1 MLEPLIVVLGV
12 SVTALEVV
20 AFVLAFACV
29 VLGVLEVHWT
39 WPLAIASSLLYGWLF
54 QASRLYGEAGLQLF
68 FAVLAVWGW
77 WQWVFGRAHGSRRGG
92 ARPPSDG
99 IGGRPGGRLAIGYL
113 GAGARAAVVG
123 TWLAGWLALGALL
136 GATTDSDVPYFD
148 AFPTAGS
155 VIGQVLLAR
164 KRVENWLVW
173 LVVNVVATG
182 LFASKQ
188 LWLTALLYA
197 LFAALALAGWRRWR
211 PLAERAEG
219 ADA

>member
-1 MLEPLIVVLGV
+1 M
-12 SVTALEVV
+12 
-20 AFVLAFACV
+20 
-29 VLGVLEVHWT
+29 
-39 WPLAIASSLLYGWLF
+39 
-54 QASRLYGEAGLQLF
+54 
-68 FAVLAVWGW
+68 
-77 WQWVFGRAHGSRRGG
+77 
-92 ARPPSDG
+92 
-99 IGGRPGGRLAIGYL
+99 
-113 GAGARAAVVG
+113 
-123 TWLAGWLALGALL
+123 
-136 GATTDSDVPYFD
+136 
-148 AFPTAGS
+148 
-155 VIGQVLLAR
+155 IGQVLLAR